1 MRGRRRASKGEGGG
15 EGEGEGI
22 WREGLPFCLS
32 STPFPFPIGYH
43 SSDIN
48 IPRPLLLSSSDV
60 DIFLPDMI
68 NPHLIY
74 RYPTFIVLSALSDI
88 TRNFSKDDD
97 NGQRVCQ
104 KSNGFIKQNSNS
116 ARMYNWHTLFV
127 HFFSVNHYIIASK
140 DVLWRT

>member
-15 EGEGEGI
+15 EGKGEGI

-60 DIFLPDMI
+60 DIFLPDII

-74 RYPTFIVLSALSDI
+74 RSPTFIVLSALSDI
-88 TRNFSKDDD
+88 LQGISVKTTTTGNEYVKKAMGLLSKT
-97 NGQRVCQ
+97 
-104 KSNGFIKQNSNS
+104 
-116 ARMYNWHTLFV
+116 ATLRACTTGTPFLYIS
-127 HFFSVNHYIIASK
+127 FQSV
-140 DVLWRT
+140 TT